1 MTDDTSRP
9 LDDMPTAADVPG
21 ADHGGPGEPGTG
33 PDQEVPG
40 AGPKSPEAREW
51 LGQLQTMID
60 RIAGEAAPVARDV
73 AAKAAELAAVAGE
86 KAGPFARRAAEV
98 TEDVGIRVAA
108 RSRQLADDLRHRAA
122 ESGLPPVDADAPVD
136 DEPPAASGAEAV
148 DAPTVAPDEDTPAG

>member
-9 LDDMPTAADVPG
+9 LDDMPTPDDVPG
-21 ADHGGPGEPGTG
+21 AEPGSSAGPGAET
-33 PDQEVPG
+33 
-40 AGPKSPEAREW
+40 KSHEAREW

-60 RIAGEAAPVARDV
+60 RIAEEAAPVARDV

-122 ESGLPPVDADAPVD
+122 ESGLPPVDADGAAPDV
-136 DEPPAASGAEAV
+136 EPPPASGAEVA
-148 DAPTVAPDEDTPAG
+148 DAPTAEPNEDAPAG